1 MTKAADFAPGPS
13 QLFFTIED
21 HTRKAFREGFPS
33 ISHRSKEFQHAYQR
47 TVANLRQLMAV
58 PDHFHIAFTT
68 SASEVWERSIQS
80 LVIENCLHLVNG
92 AFSKKFFETA
102 LQQKKKA
109 TKIEVPPGKGFEP
122 IVTTNDPELIAL
134 THNETSTG
142 VAMPLT
148 YMANVRAQFPNAL
161 IIVDAVSSV
170 PYPAFNFDH
179 IDSVFFSVQ
188 KGFGM
193 PAGLGVW
200 IYNNRCVEKAKE
212 VQTAG
217 VNAGSYHSLL
227 SLHEFTLKSQTPA
240 TPNMLAIYTL
250 GYVAEDFLNRGIH
263 IIRKETEYKSVLL
276 YQTLQHHSLLK
287 PFVED
292 GAWRSPTVIIA
303 HCGEHTETVRKR
315 LEAQGLYPG
324 DGYGELK
331 KTQLRFA
338 NFPAHSKEQYELLVD
353 ALRDVK

>member
-13 QLFFTIED
+13 QLYFTLED
-21 HTRKAFREGFPS
+21 HTRRAFREGFPS
-33 ISHRSKEFQHAYQR
+33 ISHRSKEFQHAYHR
-47 TVANLRQLMAV
+47 TVANLRQLLSV
-58 PDHFHIAFTT
+58 PEHFHIAFTT

-80 LVIENCLHLVNG
+80 LVIESCLHLVNG
-92 AFSKKFFETA
+92 AFSKKFYETA

-109 TKIEVPPGKGFEP
+109 TKIEVAPGKGFEP
-122 IVTTNDPELIAL
+122 LVANSTPELIAL
-134 THNETSTG
+134 TYNETSTG
-142 VAMPLT
+142 VAMPLA
-148 YMANVRAQFPNAL
+148 YVAEVRRQFPNSL

-200 IYNNRCVEKAKE
+200 IYNNRCIEKAKE
-212 VQTAG
+212 VQAAG

-227 SLHEFTLKSQTPA
+227 SLHEFTLKNQTPA

-263 IIRKETEYKSVLL
+263 IIRKETEYKAALL
-276 YQTLQHHSLLK
+276 YQTLQQHSWIK
-287 PFVED
+287 PFVAEVT
-292 GAWRSPTVIIA
+292 WRSPTVIIA
-303 HCGEHTETVRKR
+303 HCAEHTETVRQK
-315 LEAQGLYPG
+315 LEVQGLFPG

-338 NFPAHSKEQYELLVD
+338 NFPAHSKEQYELLAD
-353 ALRDVK
+353 ALAGIK